1 MKKMFIIAAC
11 AASFAGLVSCSDV
24 EPSSMSEKNCTITLS
39 MGGDIATI
47 TTKSSDTTDEVWDN
61 LVSSVQYFV
70 YTVDGETLTFYGK
83 ETETSS
89 SKKSINCVPGSYKIY
104 ALVNGAPLAE
114 PTVAQLESA
123 AITLSANTKTKGFVM
138 FGSNDV
144 KIEEGNKNCLIPV
157 KRHLS
162 RINLVSVKN
171 STSKDGGDTIVVFK
185 YAFLSNVVAN
195 QKNDG
200 SATISA
206 WDNLAGR
213 KGGSIVTASNVDD
226 GELTLYCPSSSVNIA
241 VGETEPFGQKFYCY
255 PNSTAE
261 DSFGASAESG
271 KTRLVVVCEVE
282 GKDYYYP
289 VTLDAPQRS
298 TSYDVKLSILG
309 IGSDDPNI
317 LVNKAGMTFSVDPW
331 ESGTEYTEEY

>member
-1 MKKMFIIAAC
+1 MKKMLLFAAC
-11 AASFAGLVSCSDV
+11 AASFAGLVSCSNV
-24 EPSSMSEKNCTITLS
+24 EPSSMQEKNCTITLS
-39 MGGDIATI
+39 MDGDIASI
-47 TTKSSDTTDEVWDN
+47 TTKSSDTTDEEWDN
-61 LVSSVQYFV
+61 LVSKVQYFV
-70 YTVDGETLTFYGK
+70 YSADGANLTFYGK

-89 SKKSINCVPGSYKIY
+89 SKKSINCDPGSYKIY
-104 ALVNGAPLAE
+104 ALVNGESLAE
-114 PTVAQLESA
+114 PPASQLESA
-123 AITLSANTKTKGFVM
+123 AISLSANTKANGFVM
-138 FGSNDV
+138 FGSNTV
-144 KIEEGNKNCLIPV
+144 TIEEGNAACKIPV

-171 STSKDGGDTIVVFK
+171 STSKEGGDTVVVFK

-200 SATISA
+200 SASISA

-213 KGGSIVTASNVDD
+213 KGGNIVTASNVDD
-226 GELTLYCPSSSVNIA
+226 GELTLYSPSSPVNIA
-241 VGETEPFGQKFYCY
+241 VDETESFGQKFYCY

-271 KTRLVVVCEVE
+271 KTRLVVVCEVD

-309 IGSDDPNI
+309 IGSDDPNV
-317 LVNKAGMTFSVDPW
+317 LVNKAGMTFDIDPW
-331 ESGTEYTEEY
+331 EPGTEYTEEY